1 MLKPNNSWMW
11 YYDQHNDALML
22 DLGEEMIF
30 RVAIPTKHL
39 VPCAFAKTVF
49 TVDDATTYQTYI
61 ESLHQLDLSA
71 PRKAELA
78 LNAVAASRFHKP
90 LMPKSW
96 FFQEQSRG
104 VEPSNGDVV
113 TLTTEFGEANYVVI
127 ENSGC
132 ASLCMMAD
140 VAPITLTVSKE
151 MAFCEVIKVMNNR
164 MKPLEIIQESALHY
178 ALVG

>member
-11 YYDQHNDALML
+11 YYDQQNDALML
-22 DLGEEMIF
+22 DLGDDMIF

-39 VPCAFAKTVF
+39 IPCAFTKTVF
-49 TVDDATTYQTYI
+49 TVDDATTYQTFI
-61 ESLHQLDLSA
+61 ENLNQLDLSA

-96 FFQEQSRG
+96 FFQELSEG
-104 VEPSNGDVV
+104 LEPEQGDVV
-113 TLTTEFGEANYVVI
+113 TLLTEFGEANYLVI
-127 ENSGC
+127 ENTGC
-132 ASLCMMAD
+132 ASLCMMANI
-140 VAPITLTVSKE
+140 APLTLTVSKE

-164 MKPLEIIQESALHY
+164 MKSLEIEQESVVRF